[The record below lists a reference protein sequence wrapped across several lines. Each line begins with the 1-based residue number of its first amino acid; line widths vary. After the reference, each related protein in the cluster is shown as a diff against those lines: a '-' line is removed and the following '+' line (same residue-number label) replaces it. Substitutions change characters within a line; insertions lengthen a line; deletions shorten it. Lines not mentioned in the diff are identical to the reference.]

1 MIDAS
6 TSPLVKLNDFKL
18 VLNNYKP
25 NGDLLSLLKENPF
38 VLLSA
43 PSAAGRNTVIR
54 YLLQTGRY
62 YFVISDTTRKPRKNN
77 GILETNGTEYWF
89 KSEDQFLDGLKCG
102 NYVEAALIHNQQVSG
117 INVNELK
124 HAANN
129 HTIPITDVDIQGC
142 DTIMNLSKHVIPVFI
157 LPPKFDEWMRRL
169 DGRGVMDKD
178 EKVRRLTSAIEE
190 IEFALKRDYF
200 KYIINDSIDQ
210 TSQTLHEH
218 ITTDTFGQTEQ
229 DNAHDHAKE
238 LIKELKVYLANF

>member
-169 DGRGVMDKD
+169 DGRGVMGKD

-210 TSQTLHEH
+210 TSQT
-218 ITTDTFGQTEQ
+218 
-229 DNAHDHAKE
+229 
-238 LIKELKVYLANF
+238 

>member
-6 TSPLVKLNDFKL
+6 TSPLKKLNDFKL

-54 YLLQTGRY
+54 HLLQTGKY
-62 YFVISDTTRKPRKNN
+62 YFVISDTIRKPRKNN
-77 GILETNGTEYWF
+77 GILEKDGTEYWF
-89 KSEDQFLDGLKCG
+89 KTEDQFLSGLKKG

-178 EKVRRLTSAIEE
+178 EKARRLTSAIEE
-190 IEFALKRDYF
+190 IQFALNRDYF
-200 KYIINDSIDQ
+200 KYIINDSIDK
-210 TSQTLHEH
+210 TAQTLHEH
-218 ITTDTFGQTEQ
+218 ITTDTFGKTEQ

>member
-6 TSPLVKLNDFKL
+6 MSPLKKLNDFKR

-54 YLLQTGRY
+54 HLLQTGKY

-77 GILETNGTEYWF
+77 GILETNGVEYWF
-89 KSEDQFLDGLKCG
+89 KTEDQFLEGLKKG
-102 NYVEAALIHNQQVSG
+102 DYVEAALIHNQQVSG
-117 INVNELK
+117 INVNELRY
-124 HAANN
+124 AANN

-157 LPPKFDEWMRRL
+157 LPPKFSEWMRRL
-169 DGRGVMDKD
+169 DGRGEMDKD
-178 EKVRRLTSAIEE
+178 EKIRRLTSAIEE

-200 KYIINDSIDQ
+200 KYIINDSIDE

-218 ITTDTFGQTEQ
+218 ITTDTFGKKEQ
-229 DNAHDHAKE
+229 DDAHDHAEE
-238 LIKELKVYLANF
+238 LIRELKVYLANF